1 MKSGK
6 GVLIYFIAF
15 LLVLSALTAC
25 GPKRLPPGEPGIEP
39 PTEPSP
45 TPPTTPEP
53 TPTPP
58 PPKPEEPPKPS
69 KPPLEAP
76 QMKPRQPS
84 KADPASTKLVEGAV
98 KQLNAGNLED
108 AEQLFEQA
116 LRVSPTNGRPY
127 YYLGVIATKQKD
139 YQRALGFLQQAENL
153 LHADDFWMS
162 QVLMQEGV
170 ALKAM
175 NRKAE
180 AKQKFQEALQRDPKN
195 QYAAQELKQLGK

>member
-1 MKSGK
+1 
-6 GVLIYFIAF
+6 VF

-39 PTEPSP
+39 PSEPAP

-58 PPKPEEPPKPS
+58 PPKPEEPSKPA

-84 KADPASTKLVEGAV
+84 KADPASSKLVDGGV

-108 AEQLFEQA
+108 AEQMFEQA

-127 YYLGVIATKQKD
+127 YYLGVIAIKQKD
-139 YQRALGFLQQAENL
+139 YQRSLGFLQQAENL
-153 LHADDFWMS
+153 LHADNFWMS
-162 QVLMQEGV
+162 QVLSQEGN
-170 ALKAM
+170 ALKAL

-180 AKQKFQEALQRDPKN
+180 AKKKFQEALDRDPTN
-195 QYAAQELKQLGK
+195 SYAAQELKQLGK